1 MCTMQLKLSVGEDGI
16 KLIGSLTVPAAR
28 ARCPLELNFRGI
40 TAPGSAEIGP
50 RMEAA
55 DHKSNPDKEN
65 AGNVAIV
72 NEKLRYDADGKLSEE
87 KPSFDEKDVRMGAT
101 RSPPDCSDSNPQST
115 AHQQGEFAYNDETD
129 DAPHEI
135 VDFSDSHAQPSRTTG
150 QRQMALVEIDEA
162 EDALLST
169 TTCSDVYEQP
179 VHRTVLPEQLVVEN
193 NEMGAASHNS
203 PGLRDLRP
211 QNHPVESGPTAWASG
226 AGELFVPS
234 QLQHTEDMTQS
245 MAVDHMHVLAFTAD
259 PESMDNVEHIIEPPA
274 SSRRRGRESP
284 AARCCTPYIQHG
296 ETPKAELWN
305 SAAMRPEPTHVNAT
319 LSDTQSEMGSHAEA
333 EAADVG
339 APDERRVT
347 SSSPTSPS
355 QGWKAIQRHE
365 EGQMTLTTTQDMA
378 AHATK
383 SMPTPHASRG
393 PQGDGGAMNI
403 KPHTTGRAGDVN
415 LPEACGAKEMKF
427 HETAAPAIVVELHS
441 QETMLEDQS
450 DTHHHETPERNH
462 SSFGPLPAPAQC
474 SAMPV
479 APAADGWFSL
489 TRRKVV
495 DTAAHES
502 ISSTDHQAASDV
514 YLNPTIDSS
523 CLRSSR
529 AATWNREQTNLMA
542 ASSSG
547 PSAELAAVKQGL
559 TQNFELHGSGCEHQ
573 ICSAETIDDDATVQP
588 SQRACSPLTVD
599 EQGPKSQELMPSQSL
614 PLCRSISSH
623 CELSQEAEFAS
634 DVEAR
639 ANVIL
644 SHSNVPHDKRASQK
658 EETSEMIGSDE
669 HESPYQARRS
679 MTRLIPGFGSTNML
693 ALLPSLRQPP

>member
-1 MCTMQLKLSVGEDGI
+1 MHLPDSDQLRLSSDPRFIALLAEEREALQLQSRLREELRQKAFEIVSPPWQMKEGHVCTGSQWSGCLKGKAFYLLVALRSGEWVEAVSVRPDVSATRIEGVAREQDGVLSLELTEVEVLLGKSCKHMCTMQLKLSVGEDGI

-179 VHRTVLPEQLVVEN
+179 VHRT
-193 NEMGAASHNS
+193 
-203 PGLRDLRP
+203 
-211 QNHPVESGPTAWASG
+211 
-226 AGELFVPS
+226 
-234 QLQHTEDMTQS
+234 
-245 MAVDHMHVLAFTAD
+245 
-259 PESMDNVEHIIEPPA
+259 
-274 SSRRRGRESP
+274 
-284 AARCCTPYIQHG
+284 HG

-383 SMPTPHASRG
+383 SMPTPHASR
-393 PQGDGGAMNI
+393 
-403 KPHTTGRAGDVN
+403 
-415 LPEACGAKEMKF
+415 
-427 HETAAPAIVVELHS
+427 ELGTS
-441 QETMLEDQS
+441 IFQRLAE
-450 DTHHHETPERNH
+450 
-462 SSFGPLPAPAQC
+462 
-474 SAMPV
+474 
-479 APAADGWFSL
+479 
-489 TRRKVV
+489 RRK
-495 DTAAHES
+495 
-502 ISSTDHQAASDV
+502 
-514 YLNPTIDSS
+514 
-523 CLRSSR
+523 
-529 AATWNREQTNLMA
+529 
-542 ASSSG
+542 
-547 PSAELAAVKQGL
+547 
-559 TQNFELHGSGCEHQ
+559 
-573 ICSAETIDDDATVQP
+573 
-588 SQRACSPLTVD
+588 
-599 EQGPKSQELMPSQSL
+599 
-614 PLCRSISSH
+614 
-623 CELSQEAEFAS
+623 
-634 DVEAR
+634 
-639 ANVIL
+639 
-644 SHSNVPHDKRASQK
+644 
-658 EETSEMIGSDE
+658 
-669 HESPYQARRS
+669 
-679 MTRLIPGFGSTNML
+679 
-693 ALLPSLRQPP
+693 